1 MRFREVELRKLLS
14 RGRGHNTTKCCV
26 ARYRNSI
33 FTCFL
38 ASEEQTEAI
47 LAML

>member
-14 RGRGHNTTKCCV
+14 RCGGHNTTKCCV

-38 ASEEQTEAI
+38 ASEEQTEAV